1 MAVAHRTAH
10 PVRSERQ
17 LADGDVDTRMEEVQ
31 ASPTRRR
38 RLPRAGGL
46 EMTTIAPDRAP
57 SATATS
63 GEDPAFESTTL
74 PYGPRLNRALGP
86 MQRAFGVVNRWFAVP
101 ALQAGLGPLF
111 STPLTGSLMVLRTT
125 GRTSGLRR
133 EAPLGYLIRDGAVYC
148 CAGFGVRTAWF
159 RNLVAEPRVEVLLP
173 TTAFAGIAERVTDR
187 AEFDRVFPSYVRA
200 LGMVGRLTIGDLT
213 TADPA
218 RVEPFWQS
226 LPLVRIRPTGIAPG
240 PADPGGGQ
248 WVLVQAAWLIAFV
261 AIARAVVG
269 RLRRRR

>member
-1 MAVAHRTAH
+1 MAIPSRGLG
-10 PVRSERQ
+10 P
-17 LADGDVDTRMEEVQ
+17 VQ
-31 ASPTRRR
+31 ASP
-38 RLPRAGGL
+38 PGDAVCHVPGGL
-46 EMTTIAPDRAP
+46 EMTTIAPDRTPGAAA
-57 SATATS
+57 SS
-63 GEDPAFESTTL
+63 GAEPASGSTTL

-86 MQRAFGVVNRWFAVP
+86 MQRAFGIVNRWFAVP

-111 STPLTGSLMVLRTT
+111 STPLTGSMMVLRTT

-187 AEFDRVFPSYVRA
+187 GEFDRVFPSYVRA
-200 LGMVGRLTIGDLT
+200 LGIIGRLTIGDLT

-261 AIARAVVG
+261 ALARTVAG
-269 RLRRRR
+269 RLRRRH